1 MAVVGGLVV
10 FSAWLP
16 TVRTNPVFGLPFPCG
31 QTWTGATRTNH
42 NPPQAVDFNRPGD
55 FGDPV
60 VASAAGTVS
69 FVDVVGRDSYGRF
82 VVVRHGGGWETR
94 YAHLSVVAVRVGD
107 HVDRGDRLG
116 SVGSTG
122 VSTGAHL
129 HYEQRYHGARSG
141 HASSSGSRRLRACAS
156 TRRGAVRPVPR
167 RRRAP

>member
-94 YAHLSVVAVRVGD
+94 YAHLSVVTVRVGD

-116 SVGSTG
+116 LG
-122 VSTGAHL
+122 
-129 HYEQRYHGARSG
+129 R
-141 HASSSGSRRLRACAS
+141 
-156 TRRGAVRPVPR
+156 
-167 RRRAP
+167 